1 MKGERGERYLLDC
14 LFCVQVNCLE
24 PHPQIPVLATSGL
37 DHDVKIFAP
46 SSGVRTDLAGLS
58 EVSRICVCVRDFN
71 ILCSGDVC

>member
-1 MKGERGERYLLDC
+1 M
-14 LFCVQVNCLE
+14 QVNCLE

-58 EVSRICVCVRDFN
+58 EVSRMCVCVRDFT
-71 ILCSGDVC
+71 